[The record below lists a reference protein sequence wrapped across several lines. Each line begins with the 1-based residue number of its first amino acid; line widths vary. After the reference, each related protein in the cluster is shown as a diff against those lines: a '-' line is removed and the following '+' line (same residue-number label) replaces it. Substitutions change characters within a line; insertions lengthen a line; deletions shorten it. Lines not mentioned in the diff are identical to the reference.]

1 MPRILSKFFS
11 KKDVQNPF
19 KILQQER
26 CPESF
31 QISSARKMPRILS
44 KFFSK
49 KDAQKPFKI
58 LQQERCPESLQN
70 SSARKMPRILSKFF
84 SKKDALNPFKILQQE
99 RFAKAGVIFVSGAGS
114 RPSPASIRPLIRR
127 KQNRTNETEARA
139 CIRYKVKVRSASAHR
154 RSTEVRRLFTFN

>member
-1 MPRILSKFFS
+1 MSRILSKFYS
-11 KKDVQNPF
+11 KKDAQNPF

-99 RFAKAGVIFVSGAGS
+99 RCPESFQNSSARKVCKGRRHIRIWCWV
-114 RPSPASIRPLIRR
+114 ASKSCFHPPPYKKKT
-127 KQNRTNETEARA
+127 KQDERNRGKGM
-139 CIRYKVKVRSASAHR
+139 YKV
-154 RSTEVRRLFTFN
+154 